1 MAVKTIRY
9 ADMGLEN
16 PVAIIG
22 FPSVGLVSSIMA
34 NYMVGQLEMGAIAG
48 LSSPTMPPYCLIHR
62 GVAYHQDRE
71 GSDRLPVG
79 VCA

>member
-48 LSSPTMPPYCLIHR
+48 L
-62 GVAYHQDRE
+62 
-71 GSDRLPVG
+71 
-79 VCA
+79 